1 MGANGVIR
9 AFRDESARDLAS
21 EFEGLYRENY
31 PTVYNSVYY
40 NMLDRDAAEDVTA
53 EAFMRAAR
61 YFERFDSS
69 RAGFATWVKA
79 IARNCM
85 ADHYGKNKPTSAL
98 EDVPEAVFASDE
110 GHASRAADADLV
122 RFLLAAI
129 EEDDRTLVFMKYY
142 EGKRNAEIAQELEMN
157 PSTVATRLQRA
168 LAKMRSVANGS
179 V

>member
-1 MGANGVIR
+1 MGVNGAIK
-9 AFRDESARDLAS
+9 ALHEEAARDLAS
-21 EFEGLYRENY
+21 EFEELYRESY
-31 PTVYNSVYY
+31 STVYNSVYF

-69 RAGFATWVKA
+69 RAAFTTWVKA
-79 IARNCM
+79 IARNCI

-98 EDVPEAVFASDE
+98 EDVPEAVFASEDDL
-110 GHASRAADADLV
+110 ASRTADADLA
-122 RFLLAAI
+122 RFLLAVLD
-129 EEDDRTLVFMKYY
+129 EGDRTLVFMKYY

-168 LAKMRSVANGS
+168 LAKMRSVAGGS
-179 V
+179 A